1 MDDLVTALQS
11 DRLIKLVI
19 GTKPE
24 AEAEADGSYGTLS
37 IWASALEAAAEY
49 FRGALRNQH
58 LGEGSEPDVLI
69 FPEDDFRA
77 WKVLLYWMVKSELP
91 EDDDMPK
98 FTVSPMLTDGDY
110 TALVLCWIL
119 GDKYGVPGFQDLIM
133 IELILQLEIQETP
146 MGIIRYCFVHT
157 APRSVLRELMAEEL
171 ILCLGVGVLFVED
184 EDVLNEFGGIPGFS
198 TTLAKKMMLGK
209 EPGCYRGRLP
219 FTSMKGSYQDFMIGK
234 SLPKLHWYHDQVLSR
249 LE

>member
-1 MDDLVTALQS
+1 MDALANAMQS
-11 DRLIKLVI
+11 DRLVKLVI
-19 GTKPE
+19 GKHSE
-24 AEAEADGSYGTLS
+24 DSDHDCESHGTLM
-37 IWASALEAAAEY
+37 IWASALEAATEY

-58 LGEGSEPDVLI
+58 PGTGGEQDVLT

-77 WKVLLYWMVKSELP
+77 WKVLLHWMVKSELP

-119 GDKYGVPGFQDLIM
+119 GDKYGIPGFQDLIM
-133 IELILQLEIQETP
+133 IELILQLEIQGTP

-171 ILCLGVGVLFVED
+171 VLYLGVGVLED
-184 EDVLNEFGGIPGFS
+184 EDGDLLDEFDGIPGFS
-198 TTLAKKMMLGK
+198 TTLARKMMLGK
-209 EPGCYRGRLP
+209 EIGRYRGRLP
-219 FTSMKGSYQDFMIGK
+219 FTSVKGAYQSFMIGK
-234 SLPKLHWYHDQVLSR
+234 SLPKLHWYHGEVLSR